1 MMNTDTMNAKV
12 QKLRRMAAE
21 VFGSVFKT
29 VCTAFKT
36 LPEEAQHDLTFDAKP
51 GGWVPRARLWGSLM
65 RPVFPGFDQH
75 PCN

>member
-65 RPVFPGFDQH
+65 RAVLFGPDQH